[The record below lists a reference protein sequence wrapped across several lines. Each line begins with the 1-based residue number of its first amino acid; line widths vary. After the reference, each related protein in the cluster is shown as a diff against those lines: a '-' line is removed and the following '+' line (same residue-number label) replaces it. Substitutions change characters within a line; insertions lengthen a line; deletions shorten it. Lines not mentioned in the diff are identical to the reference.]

1 MQRKMRWRLALAL
14 ALVLL
19 VVVPVWADDG
29 DQGTVRFGE
38 DLVVGPG
45 ERVRGDAVVF
55 GADALVEPG
64 GLVTG
69 DLAVMGGSATIRGEV
84 LGAVVVFGGGA
95 RLEEGCLVSGDVITF
110 GGEVHQSPGARVQGQ
125 VLSGFRWAPFAGRFW
140 PWAGQAGEP
149 SAAGVERPPLSWA
162 EAFVAGLLGLLR
174 GIVGA
179 LVSALLLAGLA
190 ILAMLF
196 LPRHTR
202 QISVC
207 AETAWPASLGLGILG
222 ALAAIVV
229 ALMLVLT
236 LCLAPLGLLL
246 LVAVAGAW
254 ILGLIAIGLL
264 IGERLFQ
271 ALNQADVSP
280 LWQAATGVALLILVS
295 NAPCIG
301 WAIGLGAGCIGLG
314 AVLLTRLG
322 TRPYQPDPGASPPPA
337 PSVEL
342 PAAGPPEPP
351 ATEG

>member
-1 MQRKMRWRLALAL
+1 MQRKMWWRLALAL

-19 VVVPVWADDG
+19 VAIPVWADDG
-29 DQGTVRFGE
+29 DEGTVRFGE
-38 DLVVGPG
+38 DLVIAPG

-84 LGAVVVFGGGA
+84 LGAVVVFGGNA
-95 RLEEGCLVSGDVITF
+95 NLEEGCQVSGDVVTF
-110 GGEVHQSPGARVQGQ
+110 GGEVHRAPGARVQGQ
-125 VLSGFRWAPFAGRFW
+125 VLSGFRWAPFSGWFW
-140 PWAGQAGEP
+140 SWAGQAGEP
-149 SAAGVERPPLSWA
+149 GAQRPPLSWA
-162 EAFVAGLLGLLR
+162 EAFVAGLVGLLR

-179 LVSALLLAGLA
+179 LISALLLAGLA

-196 LPRHTR
+196 LPQHTR
-202 QISVC
+202 QIAACV
-207 AETAWPASLGLGILG
+207 ETAWPASLGVGIL
-222 ALAAIVV
+222 AVLVAVVV
-229 ALMLVLT
+229 ALVLVAT

-246 LVAVAGAW
+246 LVAVAAAW

-280 LWQAATGVALLILVS
+280 LWQAAAGVALLILVS

-301 WAIGLGAGCIGLG
+301 WAIGLAAGCIG
-314 AVLLTRLG
+314 
-322 TRPYQPDPGASPPPA
+322 
-337 PSVEL
+337 
-342 PAAGPPEPP
+342 
-351 ATEG
+351 